1 MLWLR
6 AGAVR
11 KAKGAAGVLVALCV
25 SGGLAGCGFTPVYG
39 EHGRGSTADGPKVA
53 NVRVASMGP
62 SEIGLYMRES
72 LLGDISGSIEP
83 EHPTHVLVVSPQ
95 VSESSVLVQT
105 TGYVTRYNV
114 SVSASY
120 KLMDSITG
128 QVVTEGQ
135 TRALSAYNV
144 IQSEYAT
151 LVGKR
156 DAERRAADTA
166 AHDISMRV
174 ALYFSHNT
182 GAAAATG
189 AVQPP
194 APPPTR
200 DSGLP
205 SVLNPTGTA
214 LPGTAGNRDPNAPE

>member
-6 AGAVR
+6 AGTH
-11 KAKGAAGVLVALCV
+11 KAKSVAGALAVLCA
-25 SGGLAGCGFTPVYG
+25 SGSLAGCGFTPVYG
-39 EHGRGSTADGPKVA
+39 EHGHGSTAAGPRVA
-53 NVRVASMGP
+53 NVRIASMGP
-62 SEIGLYMRES
+62 GEIGMYMRES
-72 LLGDISGSIEP
+72 LLDNITGSVEP
-83 EHPTHVLVVSPQ
+83 EHPTHVLFVSPQ
-95 VSESSVLVQT
+95 VAESSILVQSNA
-105 TGYVTRYNV
+105 YVTRYNV
-114 SVSASY
+114 AVSATY
-120 KLMDSITG
+120 KLTDMATG

-194 APPPTR
+194 APPTR
-200 DSGLP
+200 DSALP

-214 LPGTAGNRDPNAPE
+214 LPGTSGNRNPNAPE